1 MVRVG
6 GRWRV
11 AEVRVGGLWRVGM
24 VREEDGRE
32 VEGSKYRKK
41 VDV

>member
-1 MVRVG
+1 M
-6 GRWRV
+6 

-24 VREEDGRE
+24 VREWQRWRVAEVKDGSE

>member
-1 MVRVG
+1 MAEVRVR

-11 AEVRVGGLWRVGM
+11 AEVRVGGRWRMAEV
-24 VREEDGRE
+24 EDVRE
-32 VEGSKYRKK
+32 VEGSNYRKK